1 MGKGPPA
8 DYEHV
13 ADRLHSAS
21 IRLLRRL
28 RLHDKASGIGPA
40 QLSALSVLVFGGRPL
55 SLGELAE
62 AEQVKDPTMSRIV
75 AGMIRAGLAKRQV
88 NKEDRRRLVISPTEK
103 GTRALQ
109 QGRKRRVQALADA
122 LTEFSGEELRLLGEA
137 AEMIF
142 GALRRIRDP

>member
-1 MGKGPPA
+1 MGKTSSA
-8 DYEHV
+8 DCERT

-88 NKEDRRRLVISPTEK
+88 SKEDRRRLVISPTEK
-103 GTRALQ
+103 GTRVLQ
-109 QGRKRRVQALADA
+109 QGRQRRVQALAEA
-122 LTEFSGEELRLLGEA
+122 LTELSNDELKLLGDATELV
-137 AEMIF
+137 F
-142 GALRRIRDP
+142 RALPRIHNP

>member
-1 MGKGPPA
+1 MGKPIPA
-8 DYEHV
+8 DCEHV

-75 AGMIRAGLAKRQV
+75 AGMIRASLAKRHV
-88 NKEDRRRLVISPTEK
+88 SKEDRRRLVISPTDK
-103 GTRALQ
+103 GIRVLQ

-122 LTEFSGEELRLLGEA
+122 LTNLSNEELKQLGLATEL
-137 AEMIF
+137 IF
-142 GALRRIRDP
+142 RALPRIHNP

>member
-1 MGKGPPA
+1 MGKPSSA
-8 DYEHV
+8 DCERV

-55 SLGELAE
+55 SLGELAK

-75 AGMIRAGLAKRQV
+75 AGMIRAGLAKRHV
-88 NKEDRRRLVISPTEK
+88 SEEDRRRLVILPTEK
-103 GTRALQ
+103 GTRVLQ
-109 QGRKRRVQALADA
+109 QGRKRRVQALVDAIAD
-122 LTEFSGEELRLLGEA
+122 LSTEELQMLGKA
-137 AEMIF
+137 ADLVF
-142 GALRRIRDP
+142 RALPKIHNP